1 MQQAYEPQPGTPIEE
16 LDTPCL
22 ILDMDAL
29 DHNMDVIAD
38 FYGDRHS
45 KLRGHSKNHKSPALA
60 LRQIQ
65 RGGTVGGVC
74 AAKVAEAEVMVQ
86 GGVAS
91 VFVTSEVVAPPKI
104 ARLCALADQAEILV
118 ACESEGNARD
128 LSEAAVAQGVNV
140 GVVIEQETGLLR
152 CGVQEGE
159 QGVESGV
166 ALARLVDSL
175 PGLSI
180 KGVMSHQMMAEVS
193 SDYEDRA
200 TEAHRLIQPV
210 LDLRD
215 GMIAAGLPVEIV
227 STGETWSYD
236 IAGDMPEVTEI
247 QGGSYLV
254 METSYDYMQDFRLA
268 GKVLSSIISVPRPGT
283 AIGDAGARAVCG
295 IKGLP
300 RVEGRPGVEAVD
312 MDADRTVFRV
322 AEGAELAI
330 GDQVMLL
337 PGQQDAMV
345 SRWDRF
351 IGIRDGVVEAVWD
364 IEARGCHN

>member
-1 MQQAYEPQPGTPIEE
+1 MPQAYEPQPGTPIAQ

-38 FYGDRHS
+38 FYGERHS

-65 RGGTVGGVC
+65 RGGTIGGVC

-118 ACESEGNARD
+118 ACEDEANAHD
-128 LSEAAVAQGVNV
+128 LSRAAAAQGVSL

-152 CGVQEGE
+152 CGVQD
-159 QGVESGV
+159 VEPGV
-166 ALARLVDSL
+166 ALARLIDSL
-175 PGLSI
+175 PGLSL
-180 KGVMSHQMMAEVS
+180 KGVMSHQMMSEPS
-193 SDYEDRA
+193 SDREDRV

-210 LDLRD
+210 LDLREA
-215 GMIAAGLPVEIV
+215 MIAAGLPVDIV

-236 IAGDMPEVTEI
+236 TAGEMPEVTEI

-254 METSYDYMQDFRLA
+254 METSYEYMEDFQLA

-283 AIGDAGARAVCG
+283 AIGDAGARAVG
-295 IKGLP
+295 GMKGLP

-312 MDADRTVFRV
+312 MDTDRTVFQM
-322 AEGAELAI
+322 AAGAELVV
-330 GDQVMLL
+330 GDQILLL

-351 IGIRDGVVEAVWD
+351 IGMRDGMVEAVWE

>member
-1 MQQAYEPQPGTPIEE
+1 MPQAYEPQPGTPIEE

-38 FYGDRHS
+38 YYGDRHS

-118 ACESEGNARD
+118 ACENEANAHD
-128 LSEAAVAQGVNV
+128 LSQAAAAQGVNL

-159 QGVESGV
+159 QGVEFRCGS
-166 ALARLVDSL
+166 R
-175 PGLSI
+175 
-180 KGVMSHQMMAEVS
+180 S
-193 SDYEDRA
+193 SD
-200 TEAHRLIQPV
+200 
-210 LDLRD
+210 
-215 GMIAAGLPVEIV
+215 
-227 STGETWSYD
+227 
-236 IAGDMPEVTEI
+236 
-247 QGGSYLV
+247 
-254 METSYDYMQDFRLA
+254 
-268 GKVLSSIISVPRPGT
+268 
-283 AIGDAGARAVCG
+283 
-295 IKGLP
+295 
-300 RVEGRPGVEAVD
+300 
-312 MDADRTVFRV
+312 
-322 AEGAELAI
+322 
-330 GDQVMLL
+330 
-337 PGQQDAMV
+337 
-345 SRWDRF
+345 
-351 IGIRDGVVEAVWD
+351 
-364 IEARGCHN
+364 

>member
-1 MQQAYEPQPGTPIEE
+1 MPPTYEPQPGTPIEH

-38 FYGDRHS
+38 YYGDRHS

-86 GGVAS
+86 GGVTS

-104 ARLCALADQAEILV
+104 ARLCALADQAEVLV
-118 ACESEGNARD
+118 ACESEANARD
-128 LSEAAVAQGVNV
+128 LSQAAAAQGVNL

-159 QGVESGV
+159 QGVASGV
-166 ALARLVDSL
+166 ALARLIHSL
-175 PGLSI
+175 PGLSL
-180 KGVMSHQMMAEVS
+180 KGVMSHQMMSEPS
-193 SDYEDRA
+193 SDREDRV

-210 LDLRD
+210 LDLREAMVAD
-215 GMIAAGLPVEIV
+215 GLPVEIV

-236 IAGDMPEVTEI
+236 IAGEMPDVTEI

-254 METSYDYMQDFRLA
+254 METSYEYIPDFQLA
-268 GKVLSSIISVPRPGT
+268 GKVLCSIISVPWPGM

-300 RVEGRPGVEAVD
+300 RVEGRPGVEAVA
-312 MDADRTVFRV
+312 MDADRTVFQV
-322 AEGAELAI
+322 SEGAELAV

-351 IGIRDGVVEAVWD
+351 IGIRDGMVEAVWD

>member
-1 MQQAYEPQPGTPIEE
+1 MPQAHEPQPGTPVAQ

-38 FYGDRHS
+38 YYGDRHS

-65 RGGTVGGVC
+65 RGGTIGGVC
-74 AAKVAEAEVMVQ
+74 AAKVAEAEVMVE

-104 ARLCALADQAEILV
+104 ARLCALADHAEILV
-118 ACESEGNARD
+118 ACENEANAHD
-128 LSEAAVAQGVNV
+128 LSQVAASQGVNL

-152 CGVQEGE
+152 CGVHE
-159 QGVESGV
+159 VEPGL
-166 ALARLVDSL
+166 ALARLIDSL
-175 PGLSI
+175 PGLSL
-180 KGVMSHQMMAEVS
+180 KGVMSHQMMSEPS
-193 SDYEDRA
+193 SDREDRA

-210 LDLRD
+210 LDLREA
-215 GMIAAGLPVEIV
+215 MIAAGLPVEIV

-254 METSYDYMQDFRLA
+254 METSYEYMEDFQLA
-268 GKVLSSIISVPRPGT
+268 GKVLTSIISVPRPGT
-283 AIGDAGARAVCG
+283 AIGDAGARAVG
-295 IKGLP
+295 GMKGLP
-300 RVEGRPGVEAVD
+300 RVEGRPGVEAVN
-312 MDADRTVFRV
+312 MDTDRTVFQV
-322 AEGAELAI
+322 AEGAELAV

-351 IGIRDGVVEAVWD
+351 IGIRDGMVEAVWD

>member
-1 MQQAYEPQPGTPIEE
+1 MPQAYEPQPGTPIAQ

-38 FYGDRHS
+38 YYGDRHS

-65 RGGTVGGVC
+65 RGGTIGGVC

-118 ACESEGNARD
+118 ACENEANAYD
-128 LSEAAVAQGVNV
+128 LSQAAAAQGVNL

-152 CGVQEGE
+152 CGVQEVDPGL
-159 QGVESGV
+159 
-166 ALARLVDSL
+166 ALARLIDSL
-175 PGLSI
+175 PGLSL
-180 KGVMSHQMMAEVS
+180 KGVMSHQMMSEPS
-193 SDYEDRA
+193 SDREDRA

-210 LDLRD
+210 LDLREA
-215 GMIAAGLPVEIV
+215 MIAAGLPVEIV

-254 METSYDYMQDFRLA
+254 METSYEYMEDFQLA
-268 GKVLSSIISVPRPGT
+268 GKVLTSIISVPRPGT
-283 AIGDAGARAVCG
+283 AIGDAGARAVG
-295 IKGLP
+295 GMKGLP
-300 RVEGRPGVEAVD
+300 RVEGRPGVEAVN
-312 MDADRTVFRV
+312 MDTDRTVFQM
-322 AEGAELAI
+322 AEGAELVV
-330 GDQVMLL
+330 GDQIVLL

-351 IGIRDGVVEAVWD
+351 IGMRDGMVEAVWE

>member
-1 MQQAYEPQPGTPIEE
+1 MPQAYEPQPGTPVAQ

-38 FYGDRHS
+38 FYADRHS
-45 KLRGHSKNHKSPALA
+45 KLRGHSKNHKSPAIA

-65 RGGTVGGVC
+65 RGGTIGGVC

-86 GGVAS
+86 GGVPS

-118 ACESEGNARD
+118 ACENEANARD
-128 LSEAAVAQGVNV
+128 LSQAAADQGVNL

-152 CGVQEGE
+152 CGVQEVDPGL
-159 QGVESGV
+159 
-166 ALARLVDSL
+166 ALARLIDSL
-175 PGLSI
+175 PGLSL
-180 KGVMSHQMMAEVS
+180 KGVMSHQMMSETS
-193 SDYEDRA
+193 SDREDRA

-210 LDLRD
+210 LDLREA
-215 GMIAAGLPVEIV
+215 MIADGLPVEIV

-254 METSYDYMQDFRLA
+254 METSYEYMEDFQLA
-268 GKVLSSIISVPRPGT
+268 GKVLTSIISVPRPGT
-283 AIGDAGARAVCG
+283 AIGDAGARAVG
-295 IKGLP
+295 SMKGLP

-312 MDADRTVFRV
+312 IDTDRTVFQV
-322 AEGAELAI
+322 ADGVELAV
-330 GDQVMLL
+330 GDQVVLL

-351 IGIRDGVVEAVWD
+351 IGIRDGMVETVWD

>member
-1 MQQAYEPQPGTPIEE
+1 MQEAYEPQPGTPIAQ

-91 VFVTSEVVAPPKI
+91 VFVTSEVVAPAKLT
-104 ARLCALADQAEILV
+104 RLCALADQAEILI
-118 ACESEGNARD
+118 ACENEANARD
-128 LSEAAVAQGVNV
+128 LSQAATAQGVTL

-152 CGVQEGE
+152 CGVQ
-159 QGVESGV
+159 GVESGM
-166 ALARLVDSL
+166 ALARLIDSL
-175 PGLSI
+175 PGLALR
-180 KGVMSHQMMAEVS
+180 GVMSHQMMSEPS
-193 SDYEDRA
+193 SDREDRA

-210 LDLRD
+210 LDLQ
-215 GMIAAGLPVEIV
+215 GAMLAAGLPVDIV

-254 METSYDYMQDFRLA
+254 METSYDYIEDFQLA
-268 GKVLSSIISVPRPGT
+268 GKVLTSIISVPRPGT
-283 AIGDAGARAVCG
+283 AIGDAGARAVG
-295 IKGLP
+295 ALKGMP
-300 RVEGRPGVEAVD
+300 RVEGRPGVEAVA
-312 MDADRTVFRV
+312 MDTDRTVFQV
-322 AEGAELAI
+322 AEGAELAV
-330 GDQVMLL
+330 GDQVTLL

-351 IGIRDGVVEAVWD
+351 IGIRNGVVETVWD

>member
-1 MQQAYEPQPGTPIEE
+1 MPQAYEPQPGTPVGQ

-65 RGGTVGGVC
+65 RGGTIGGVC

-91 VFVTSEVVAPPKI
+91 VFVTSEVVAPRKI

-118 ACESEGNARD
+118 ACENEANAHD
-128 LSEAAVAQGVNV
+128 LSHAATAQGVNL
-140 GVVIEQETGLLR
+140 GVVIEQETGLVR
-152 CGVQEGE
+152 CGVQEADAGLD
-159 QGVESGV
+159 
-166 ALARLVDSL
+166 LARLIDSL
-175 PGLSI
+175 PGLSL
-180 KGVMSHQMMAEVS
+180 KGVMSHQMMAEPS
-193 SDYEDRA
+193 GDLEDRT
-200 TEAHRLIQPV
+200 TEAHHLIQPV
-210 LDLRD
+210 LDLR
-215 GMIAAGLPVEIV
+215 AAMLADGLPVEIV

-254 METSYDYMQDFRLA
+254 METSYEYMEDFHLA

-283 AIGDAGARAVCG
+283 AIGDAGARAVG
-295 IKGLP
+295 GMKGLP

-312 MDADRTVFRV
+312 MDTDRTVFQT
-322 AEGAELAI
+322 AEGAELEV
-330 GDQVMLL
+330 GDQVVLL

-351 IGIRDGVVEAVWD
+351 IGIRDGKVEAVWE